1 MYTTGNRDIARLA
14 GYRQLH
20 SLDLS
25 QCRAITDISGLA
37 SLPQL
42 ECLELNFCTLLNS
55 RQLTVIA
62 QLTQLRK
69 LDLTGCSGVTDQC
82 LRAIAGM

>member
-1 MYTTGNRDIARLA
+1 MYTTGNSDIGRLA
-14 GYRQLH
+14 GYRQLR

-25 QCRAITDISGLA
+25 QCRAISDISGLA

-42 ECLELNFCTLLNS
+42 ECLELNFCMLLS
-55 RQLTVIA
+55 SCQLTVIT

-69 LDLTGCSGVTDQC
+69 LDLSGCSGVTDQC